1 MTDSTT
7 VHAWA
12 ALEAG
17 ADFIPL
23 EDELGPIGSDEVE
36 IVVSHCGICH
46 SDHNMRKN
54 DWGITAYPFVGGH
67 EVEGRIARIGSAVRN
82 FAVGDRVGAG
92 WFSHT
97 DSDCPCALAG
107 NHNVSPT
114 TQGMVV
120 GRHGGFADRVRVQGT
135 WVFPINDGIPEGEAG
150 PMFCG
155 GATVWTPIRKFASPT
170 DRIGVVGIGGLGHL
184 ALKFARS
191 WGCHVTAFTSR
202 ESKRAEA
209 EEFGAHEVV
218 IGSDTEAIEA
228 RAGTL
233 DLLITTMDA
242 SIDWGAYIEMV
253 APHGRIHVVGAVL
266 EPIPVGAFS
275 LIMAERSI
283 SGSPVANPADT
294 RSMVDF
300 AGRHGIVPKTEH
312 FPIASI
318 NEAFDHLLA
327 GNARYRLVLDLPS

>member
-1 MTDSTT
+1 M
-7 VHAWA
+7 
-12 ALEAG
+12 
-17 ADFIPL
+17 
-23 EDELGPIGSDEVE
+23 
-36 IVVSHCGICH
+36 
-46 SDHNMRKN
+46 
-54 DWGITAYPFVGGH
+54 
-67 EVEGRIARIGSAVRN
+67 
-82 FAVGDRVGAG
+82 
-92 WFSHT
+92 
-97 DSDCPCALAG
+97 
-107 NHNVSPT
+107 
-114 TQGMVV
+114 
-120 GRHGGFADRVRVQGT
+120 
-135 WVFPINDGIPEGEAG
+135 
-150 PMFCG
+150 
-155 GATVWTPIRKFASPT
+155 
-170 DRIGVVGIGGLGHL
+170 
-184 ALKFARS
+184 
-191 WGCHVTAFTSR
+191 
-202 ESKRAEA
+202 EA

-242 SIDWGAYIEMV
+242 SIDWDAYIEMV

-294 RSMVDF
+294 RSMLDF

-312 FPIASI
+312 FPIASII